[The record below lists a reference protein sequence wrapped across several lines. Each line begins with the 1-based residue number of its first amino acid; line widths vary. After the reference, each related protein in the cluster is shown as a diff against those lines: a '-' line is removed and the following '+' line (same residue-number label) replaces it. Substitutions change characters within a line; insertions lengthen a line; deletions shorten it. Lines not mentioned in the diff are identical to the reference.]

1 MADAAADVVTPP
13 TTTTTT
19 TESVVAPKQAASS
32 LQELEDTV
40 SRLASHKGVEAV
52 MILSDRG
59 EIIQST
65 GFSSDDEATTIK
77 KAKILCQ
84 VKALC
89 ASLFDSGLGGGAG
102 GEQAGGEGEEDEQQ
116 AAAAAVQKDE
126 LSFIRIR
133 SQLSEILV
141 APNNDYILVV
151 LHNPLISSVEKAI

>member
-1 MADAAADVVTPP
+1 MSEALANAPEA
-13 TTTTTT
+13 TT
-19 TESVVAPKQAASS
+19 PKQAASS

-52 MILSDRG
+52 MILSDKG

-65 GFSSDDEATTIK
+65 GFSSEDEEETATTIK
-77 KAKILCQ
+77 QAKIICQ

-89 ASLFDSGLGGGAG
+89 ASLFATSETNENEEGA
-102 GEQAGGEGEEDEQQ
+102 ET
-116 AAAAAVQKDE
+116 AATDE

-141 APNNDYILVV
+141 APNNEYLLVV
-151 LHNPLISSVEKAI
+151 VHNPLISSIEKAI

>member
-1 MADAAADVVTPP
+1 MSEAE
-13 TTTTTT
+13 T
-19 TESVVAPKQAASS
+19 TEPKQAASS

-52 MILSDRG
+52 MILSDKG

-65 GFSSDDEATTIK
+65 GFSEDENQSATTIK
-77 KAKILCQ
+77 QAKILCQ

-89 ASLFDSGLGGGAG
+89 ASLFATPETNENEEEAS
-102 GEQAGGEGEEDEQQ
+102 EGS
-116 AAAAAVQKDE
+116 AKDE

-141 APNNDYILVV
+141 APNNEYLLVV
-151 LHNPLISSVEKAI
+151 VHNPLISSIEKAI